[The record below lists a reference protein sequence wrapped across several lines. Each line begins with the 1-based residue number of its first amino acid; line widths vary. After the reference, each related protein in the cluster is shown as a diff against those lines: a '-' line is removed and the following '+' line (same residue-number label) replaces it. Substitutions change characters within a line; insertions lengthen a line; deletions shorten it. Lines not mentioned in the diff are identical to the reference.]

1 MKYKVKIQDRTFEVE
16 VGDLRQRPIV
26 AVVDGESFEVWPEAE
41 GAALTVS
48 PERAHTAVQPGA
60 AVPPSGTEPPRRS
73 RRTSGPEAV
82 SPDVAAKSVYAP
94 IPGVI
99 VSIAVQPG
107 DMVVPG
113 QELCVL
119 EAMKMKNVIRASRAG
134 EIGRVWTTVG
144 QHVKHHELLI
154 EYAE

>member
-16 VGDLRQRPIV
+16 VGDLLQRPII
-26 AVVDGESFEVWPEAE
+26 AVVEGEAFEVWPEAE
-41 GAALTVS
+41 AEVPTVAVESRRAATES
-48 PERAHTAVQPGA
+48 GA
-60 AVPPSGTEPPRRS
+60 AVPLPGTEPPRRS
-73 RRTSGPEAV
+73 RRTSGPEAAT
-82 SPDVAAKSVYAP
+82 PDVAARSVYAP

-99 VSIAVQPG
+99 VSVAVQPG
-107 DMVVPG
+107 DVVVPG

-134 EIGRVWTTVG
+134 EVARVWATVG

>member
-16 VGDLRQRPIV
+16 VGDLSQRPII
-26 AVVDGESFEVWPEAE
+26 AVVEGEAFEVWPEAE
-41 GAALTVS
+41 QEVPPISTESARAAAPSGAAA
-48 PERAHTAVQPGA
+48 P
-60 AVPPSGTEPPRRS
+60 VPGTEPPWRS
-73 RRTSGPEAV
+73 RRTSGPEAA
-82 SPDVAAKSVYAP
+82 SPDVAARSVYAP

-99 VSIAVQPG
+99 VSVAVQPG
-107 DMVVPG
+107 DKVVPG

-134 EIGRVWTTVG
+134 EVARVWATVG